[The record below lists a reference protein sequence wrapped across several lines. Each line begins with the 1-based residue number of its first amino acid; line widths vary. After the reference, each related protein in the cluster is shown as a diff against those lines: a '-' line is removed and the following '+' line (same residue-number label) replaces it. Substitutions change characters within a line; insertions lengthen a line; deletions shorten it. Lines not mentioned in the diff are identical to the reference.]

1 MALAALTLVVA
12 ACTEEGPLGGT
23 PTQVAG
29 SAPGTLAQNQ
39 PATPPPQA
47 IASPK
52 PNAPNQVA
60 TPTPLHLASPPPPS
74 PSPVPLPGASTT
86 ASTAPGVSPSP
97 TASGSP
103 DPAASPTPTPSPSP
117 FITTGVATDL
127 AVSGPA
133 YFVLSKKKNPTALE
147 DLIFTRHGHFKVV
160 TEGAHHYLKHADYP
174 DTFYVQGYTKFSSL
188 EDAPDEINGISEA
201 VLTTTWSGS
210 PTSLSAVAID
220 LSSDSSKVKFNG
232 QGELTINGVN
242 PGGRHT
248 YVGLAQ
254 FQQPEN
260 LIARPEYARFY
271 RYTAGPLFLGVAFTG
286 TSRPV
291 GTANDILTQTL
302 NGV

>member
-1 MALAALTLVVA
+1 LALAALTLLVA

-29 SAPGTLAQNQ
+29 QAPGTLAQNQ

-52 PNAPNQVA
+52 HTSPNQVA
-60 TPTPLHLASPPPPS
+60 TPTPLNLASPPPPS

-86 ASTAPGVSPSP
+86 ATAAPGVSPSP

-117 FITTGVATDL
+117 FTTTGVATDL

-133 YFVLSKKKNPTALE
+133 YFVLSTKKSPTALE
-147 DLIFTRHGHFKVV
+147 DLVFTRHGHFKMV
-160 TEGAHHYLKHADYP
+160 TEGANHYLKHADHAY
-174 DTFYVQGYTKFSSL
+174 YVLGHMKISGAD
-188 EDAPDEINGISEA
+188 DAPDETNGISEA

-210 PTSLSAVAID
+210 PSSLGAVAID
-220 LSSDSSKVKFNG
+220 VSSDSSKVKFTIR
-232 QGELTINGVN
+232 GELLINGVN

-260 LIARPEYARFY
+260 LIALPAFARFY
-271 RYTAGPLFLGVAFTG
+271 RYPAGTLFLGVPFSG

-291 GTANDILTQTL
+291 GTANPIKTETL
-302 NGV
+302 NGD